1 MTVNRIGYYKGLSLM
16 VNSCI
21 ILINN
26 CIIRRDKDEAWLY
39 YRFIMNYL
47 QHEYFRTDR
56 LSFNAYEYFINR
68 MNNSVN
74 IDYFNCR

>member
-1 MTVNRIGYYKGLSLM
+1 MIVNRIGYYKDLSLV
-16 VNSCI
+16 VNSYI
-21 ILINN
+21 IIINN
-26 CIIRRDKDEAWLY
+26 CIIRRYKDEAWWY
-39 YRFIMNYL
+39 YRVIMNYL

-68 MNNSVN
+68 INNSVN

>member
-1 MTVNRIGYYKGLSLM
+1 MIVNRIGYYKDLS
-16 VNSCI
+16 V
-21 ILINN
+21 LINSYIIIIN
-26 CIIRRDKDEAWLY
+26 DCIIRQDRDEAWRY

-56 LSFNAYEYFINR
+56 LSFNAYEHFINR
-68 MNNSVN
+68 INNSIN